1 MLQPRAPALT
11 GLKDPTGEGFPD
23 HVSQRIVLDRFLGY
37 LSRRFEEP
45 LLAAHVHCPAPAGF
59 NSFNLLATVVGKE
72 SFKGTSHCERLCT
85 YKLNGGANGC
95 LHRYR
100 ASGEIFTNCG

>member
-1 MLQPRAPALT
+1 MLQPRAPALA
-11 GLKDPTGEGFPD
+11 GLKDLTGEGFPD

-100 ASGEIFTNCG
+100 ASGEIFTHSG